1 MSTTYTT
8 VKQRA
13 FPVRLDTLTLYASS
27 WRLHG
32 ERVLSEQN
40 GLINVSYVTSSANR
54 SKRITLEGHFCFT
67 DNPAS
72 IIQTLDRSIRDNT
85 RYIFEL
91 RGMRF
96 AAACLLE

>member
-67 DNPAS
+67 FRRLRKPAS
-72 IIQTLDRSIRDNT
+72 CPVSWCCTPPTAFTCRIRQ
-85 RYIFEL
+85 RQL
-91 RGMRF
+91 RR
-96 AAACLLE
+96 

>member
-40 GLINVSYVTSSANR
+40 
-54 SKRITLEGHFCFT
+54 
-67 DNPAS
+67 
-72 IIQTLDRSIRDNT
+72 
-85 RYIFEL
+85 
-91 RGMRF
+91 
-96 AAACLLE
+96 